1 MKASNVL
8 FCDKETKM
16 HNEVNFHEYL
26 NDSYDQ
32 ISHEEQRFYDLFR
45 FELIERSELIRRGFA
60 SYDHAAQRKILKK
73 ALLQMLNF
81 SVSKKAGQYLVNL
94 SLHHQELSVNREMF
108 DLFMDCFDAAL
119 VRFNPKLTAL
129 HQLAWRVTLAP
140 GIELMKHSELLVEQF
155 GTLEEQQKAV

>member
-1 MKASNVL
+1 
-8 FCDKETKM
+8 M
-16 HNEVNFHEYL
+16 HSEVNFHEYL
-26 NDSYDQ
+26 NDSYEQ
-32 ISHEEQRFYDLFR
+32 ISQEEQRFYDLFR

-94 SLHHQELSVNREMF
+94 SQHHRELSVNREMF
-108 DLFMDCFDAAL
+108 DLFVDCFESAL

-129 HQLAWRVTLAP
+129 HQMAWRVTLAP
-140 GIELMKHSELLVEQF
+140 GIELMKNSQLLVQKSENP
-155 GTLEEQQKAV
+155 EKQQIAG

>member
-1 MKASNVL
+1 
-8 FCDKETKM
+8 M

-26 NDSYDQ
+26 NDSYEQ
-32 ISHEEQRFYDLFR
+32 ISQEERRFYDLFR

-60 SYDHAAQRKILKK
+60 SHDHGAQRKILKK

-94 SLHHQELSVNREMF
+94 SLHHKDMSVNREMF
-108 DLFMDCFDAAL
+108 DLFMDCFTSAL
-119 VRFNPKLTAL
+119 VRFNPKLTVL

-140 GIELMKHSELLVEQF
+140 GIELMKHSDLLVEKFESPQ
-155 GTLEEQQKAV
+155 EQQKAV